1 MAGLL
6 GLCHAGQ
13 FLRRCCSGAEG
24 VAQLV
29 AVLLG
34 VCLLQASLDGFWGV
48 FHLPFN
54 LMDVTLY
61 RASSLVPIAFDLPRF
76 VAVAAVSLAWVAVY
90 ALLSC
95 WC

>member
-1 MAGLL
+1 MLGSFSALL
-6 GLCHAGQ
+6 
-13 FLRRCCSGAEG
+13 FRREG

-34 VCLLQASLDGFWGV
+34 VCLPQASLDGFWGV

-61 RASSLVPIAFDLPRF
+61 RANSLVPIAFDLPRF

-90 ALLSC
+90 ALLSLLVLKKRDAA
-95 WC
+95 